1 MEKKL
6 DANNMDGLI
15 DPSNHLCYF
24 FQLKMVTFFLILAIL
39 LQFSPVLFFFRL
51 KTNTDYVVVFFRCCL
66 WLSMK
71 WNGQKRKKFSIKRY
85 TFVH

>member
-1 MEKKL
+1 MIFKIQKKKINGKKL

-39 LQFSPVLFFFRL
+39 LQFSPVLFFF
-51 KTNTDYVVVFFRCCL
+51 D
-66 WLSMK
+66 
-71 WNGQKRKKFSIKRY
+71 
-85 TFVH
+85 